1 MISENWNTPYA
12 NWRLISY
19 TELKLPLP
27 CFSMMSL
34 WAGLLINIQGRR
46 HICRR
51 HWVWP
56 MLWPPRPFLL
66 LPPALVIHVEA
77 VPVRGNVPTIPDAV
91 EEILLVLLLVEQWW
105 RIEGRRRRQRCG
117 LCADRL
123 LLAEIVMAWCT
134 RLAGFVCSLLASVP
148 LVIGQHRQ
156 AKLQLAATTRG
167 QDDGAC
173 EGLRDRFQDAGQVL
187 REKKRERMWIKRHCC
202 MPTSN
207 TDPKYISSSFL
218 GYNLCYKC
226 STNFDFNSLFVHNQI
241 NFYHKCVK
249 T

>member
-1 MISENWNTPYA
+1 MLTYWVIVQWDVQVVSGHATIYNTGVLIHILHMVSKNWKETYA
-12 NWRLISY
+12 NWRLIWY

-34 WAGLLINIQGRR
+34 WAGLLINIEGCR
-46 HICRR
+46 HICRC

-77 VPVRGNVPTIPDAV
+77 VPVGGNVPTIPDAV
-91 EEILLVLLLVEQWW
+91 EEILLVLLLVEQWR
-105 RIEGRRRRQRCG
+105 RIKGRRRRERRW
-117 LCADRL
+117 LRADRL
-123 LLAEIVMAWCT
+123 LLAEIVMAWRT

-148 LVIGQHRQ
+148 LVIGQHGQ

-167 QDDGAC
+167 QDDRAC

-187 REKKRERMWIKRHCC
+187 REKKRK
-202 MPTSN
+202 N
-207 TDPKYISSSFL
+207 VDQK
-218 GYNLCYKC
+218 
-226 STNFDFNSLFVHNQI
+226 V
-241 NFYHKCVK
+241 
-249 T
+249 